1 MAPGDVWKRL
11 RADHALAHTHA
22 NKGSV
27 SHADGTAIS
36 HGHADVT
43 AAPDRYPEACHI
55 SHAEDDTG
63 PNDNADLP
71 HHGWPLSWRLR
82 ASGIGRCVAD
92 PATLDPL

>member
-1 MAPGDVWKRL
+1 MAPGDGRKRL
-11 RADHALAHTHA
+11 RADHTLAHTHA
-22 NKGSV
+22 TKGSV
-27 SHADGTAIS
+27 S
-36 HGHADVT
+36 HADVT

-71 HHGWPLSWRLR
+71 HHGWPLSRRLR